1 MRPIPLRLARL
12 NLPGKVMQ
20 ILIKTIYYRIT
31 WQAFPFQIETFQ
43 NRLDELKDR
52 WTDKKVLEQLDE
64 FGTSFIAHKKHF
76 KEYLEEINAHELN
89 IAKHYEIH
97 QNVIDIPDLKRHE
110 EFREIMATERSI
122 YGELKKEF
130 FKFIS
135 KYM

>member
-1 MRPIPLRLARL
+1 METNVIFNSDLHFEHSQWQ
-12 NLPGKVMQ
+12 NE
-20 ILIKTIYYRIT
+20 ILFWKDE
-31 WQAFPFQIETFQ
+31 IETFQ
-43 NRLDELKDR
+43 NRLDELKNR
-52 WTDKKVLEQLDE
+52 WTDKKVLAQLDE
-64 FGTSFIAHKKHF
+64 FGKSFIAHKKHF
-76 KEYLEEINAHELN
+76 EEYLEEIKAHELN

>member
-1 MRPIPLRLARL
+1 MET
-12 NLPGKVMQ
+12 KVIFNSDLHFEHSQ
-20 ILIKTIYYRIT
+20 WQNEILFWKDE
-31 WQAFPFQIETFQ
+31 IETFQ

-52 WTDKKVLEQLDE
+52 WTDKKVLTQLDE

-76 KEYLEEINAHELN
+76 EEYLEEINAHELN

-97 QNVIDIPDLKRHE
+97 QNVIDIPDLKRHD

>member
-1 MRPIPLRLARL
+1 METNVIYNSDLHFEHSQWQ
-12 NLPGKVMQ
+12 NE
-20 ILIKTIYYRIT
+20 ILFWRDE
-31 WQAFPFQIETFQ
+31 IETFQ

-52 WTDKKVLEQLDE
+52 WTDKKVLVQLDE
-64 FGTSFIAHKKHF
+64 FGKSFIAHKKHF
-76 KEYLEEINAHELN
+76 EEYLEEINGHELN

-97 QNVIDIPDLKRHE
+97 QNVIDIPDLKRHD

-122 YGELKKEF
+122 YSELKKEF